1 MYQFKLESLLNHKKI
16 LEEILQKELAVL
28 NNSLLQEKG
37 KMQSYKEE
45 NIYITADLENNQKQG
60 ITISRNLLYFDYIKQ
75 LSEKI
80 DKKRNTI
87 HEIENSASMKRID
100 LIEAVKKRK
109 ILDKLKEKGLESY
122 VTRLNK
128 KEQDFLNEV
137 AINSFNRKT

>member
-1 MYQFKLESLLNHKKI
+1 M

-28 NNSLLQEKG
+28 NDSLLQEKG
-37 KMQSYKEE
+37 RMQSYKEE
-45 NIYITADLENNQKQG
+45 KIYITADLENNQKEG
-60 ITISRNLLYFDYIKQ
+60 ITISTNLLYFDYIKQ

-87 HEIENSASMKRID
+87 HEIENSTSMKRRN

-109 ILDKLKEKGLESY
+109 ILDRLKEKGLKSY
-122 VTRLNK
+122 VKRLNK

-137 AINSFNRKT
+137 AINSFNRKI

>member
-1 MYQFKLESLLNHKKI
+1 MYQFNLESLLNHRKM

-28 NNSLLQEKG
+28 NDSLLQEKG
-37 KMQSYKEE
+37 RMQSYKEE
-45 NIYITADLENNQKQG
+45 KIYITADLENNQKEG
-60 ITISRNLLYFDYIKQ
+60 ITISTNLLYFDYIKQ

-87 HEIENSASMKRID
+87 HEIENSTSMKRRN

-109 ILDKLKEKGLESY
+109 ILDRLKEKGLKSY
-122 VTRLNK
+122 VKRLNK

-137 AINSFNRKT
+137 AINSFNRKI